1 MGTASGV
8 HLRTGRR
15 GIVLEARG
23 QRDLS
28 ILTQGG
34 SEEHTL
40 LSFAAGTVG
49 GSEGA
54 QNHVVTVVVVVMS
67 SSSSSSRR
75 RHVVV
80 VMPSC
85 LTLSFR
91 YRGRRRRCQRSP
103 HRNHCCC
110 SR

>member
-1 MGTASGV
+1 MDTASGV
-8 HLRTGRR
+8 HLRTGR
-15 GIVLEARG
+15 GEIVLEAWG

>member
-8 HLRTGRR
+8 HLRTGR
-15 GIVLEARG
+15 GEIVLEAWG

-34 SEEHTL
+34 SEEHML
-40 LSFAAGTVG
+40 LSFAAGAVG

-54 QNHVVTVVVVVMS
+54 QNHVVTVVVVVM